1 MKKIKYND
9 DNIILELKEKEKAQI
24 DHVLNTIKPITV
36 KEEETHFVF
45 NNKIKTIEEEKEK
58 TIHLLKELLKEFPD
72 FNKYPVLIVITG
84 SFARGTNRFDSDLD
98 LHFIYPNHLKK
109 HLAIE
114 EEIYLYL
121 ASVLSH
127 IKRNR
132 IHAVI
137 TTKLSKKNLKKCT
150 KVQTKRELT
159 VTLKYQDWSRS
170 YTFYPTTKKRFYL
183 NYRNSKSLRSFT
195 HYLKKE
201 IKNQNREWAHN
212 FLAINKEEVW
222 NQVYASLLHYEKR
235 QITKQKLKKQII
247 YLEKRIENDSEQNVK
262 KRYQTNM
269 YYQIYN
275 TLELVRCYLILNHED
290 IPYFNLIAF
299 LKNEKF
305 LKIVSKE
312 EFRQIYAYLDQVE
325 HLAYTLEQAG
335 EIFSIHYDNDIKKY
349 VNKELIKAYQEMQQ
363 ELKNILNRLRRKIN
377 E

>member
-1 MKKIKYND
+1 MKKIEYND
-9 DNIILELKEKEKAQI
+9 DNIILELKAKEKAQI
-24 DHVLNTIKPITV
+24 DHVLNTIKPIAM

-45 NNKIKTIEEEKEK
+45 NHKIKTIEEEKEK

-72 FNKYPVLIVITG
+72 FERYPVLIVITG

-109 HLAIE
+109 LLAIE

-222 NQVYASLLHYEKR
+222 NQVYASLLHYEKK
-235 QITKQKLKKQII
+235 QIMKQKLKKQII
-247 YLEKRIENDSEQNVK
+247 DLEKRIENDSEQNVK